1 MNDFTYRY
9 RVKFIGILN
18 KISARTDLFDKGVV
32 VKVII
37 RMKRM
42 AKRTFKKISLCHYY
56 YVLCTC
62 TVKFA
67 SCISGF
73 EPRHV
78 CDNVES
84 LRWFV

>member
-9 RVKFIGILN
+9 RVKFIGMLN

-56 YVLCTC
+56 TRSLYVHCEICLVYIGLRAT
-62 TVKFA
+62 
-67 SCISGF
+67 SC
-73 EPRHV
+73 
-78 CDNVES
+78 
-84 LRWFV
+84 L